1 MSCREG
7 ETSSS
12 AENTKAKFIELI
24 STMKGIKQNRESM
37 KIELSAEQKS
47 ADDRMIWLTIS
58 VSSLSAWEM
67 RSSMHSMKK

>member
-12 AENTKAKFIELI
+12 AANTKAEFNELI
-24 STMKGIKQNRESM
+24 STMKGIQQNRESM

-47 ADDRMIWLTIS
+47 ADDCTVYKCIEFKHMGN
-58 VSSLSAWEM
+58 E
-67 RSSMHSMKK
+67 K